1 MALLHSCLYT
11 SQIKEEEEGV
21 LVEAGTAARR
31 PPVIIII
38 LSSPQAKPKPS
49 VHSWMALSSMVRSL
63 S

>member
-31 PPVIIII
+31 PPVFIV